1 MRKGLGI
8 RIVGGITLALVGVSV
23 LLAAFS
29 SNFGGGSQRIF
40 CSTYDSVS
48 VVFPGKQAPPPEQC
62 GESRS
67 IDYQV
72 IEASSAEE
80 FNLRLSNAVIR
91 CWDRYRGYNTSGEF
105 CEGWNV
111 KQLPDTVDEKNFTAE
126 MEQNHLCNTI
136 ANSEFEHSSDPS
148 SCGSKNQIYF
158 GKEEIT
164 SGDFI
169 VIEYNFT
176 DSGTQ
181 RVEVK

>member
-8 RIVGGITLALVGVSV
+8 KIIGGMTLALVGVSV

-29 SNFGGGSQRIF
+29 SNFGGGSGGIF
-40 CSTYDSVS
+40 CDTYDSVS
-48 VVFPGKQAPPPEQC
+48 VVFPGKQAPPPKKC
-62 GESRS
+62 GETRS

-72 IEASSAEE
+72 IEASTAEE

-91 CWDRYRGYNTSGEF
+91 CWDQYRGYNTSGEF

-111 KQLPDTVDEKNFTAE
+111 KQLPEVVDEKNFTAE
-126 MEQNHLCNTI
+126 LEQNGLCDTI
-136 ANSEFEHSSDPS
+136 ANSEFEHSTDSS

-169 VIEYNFT
+169 VIEYNST
-176 DSGTQ
+176 ESGTQ
-181 RVEVK
+181 RVEVE